1 MKKILAIVAAAIIL
15 FSCNNANTSSPTNA
29 TSAFLDAMKK
39 GDEAAFKSM
48 LAKNDLAIME
58 AGEKLA
64 KEIGI
69 GEATT
74 KNFKDEFILKAKNAS
89 YIVKNEKV
97 DGDKATVDVEV
108 KDEEG
113 THNQQFNLVKEN
125 GAWKLSLFSGN
136 GKDAFNIADMKEAAD
151 SLKAALKGVNID
163 SAVNSMK
170 DMFKDAG
177 KNKQKL
183 EELGKKMEE
192 AAKEFEKA
200 QK

>member
-1 MKKILAIVAAAIIL
+1 MKKILAIVTTAIIL

-29 TSAFLDAMKK
+29 ANAFLDAMKK
-39 GDEAAFKSM
+39 GDETAFKSM
-48 LAKNDLAIME
+48 LSKNDLAAME
-58 AGEKLA
+58 FGEKMA
-64 KEIGI
+64 KEMGV
-69 GEATT
+69 GDATT
-74 KNFKDEFILKAKNAS
+74 KKFKDEFIQKAKNAS
-89 YIVKNEKV
+89 YSIKNEKV
-97 DGDKATVDVEV
+97 EGDKATVDVEV

-125 GAWKLSLFSGN
+125 GAWKLSLFG
-136 GKDAFNIADMKEAAD
+136 GKDNNFDVGKMQEAAD

-192 AAKEFEKA
+192 AAKEFEKK
-200 QK
+200 Q